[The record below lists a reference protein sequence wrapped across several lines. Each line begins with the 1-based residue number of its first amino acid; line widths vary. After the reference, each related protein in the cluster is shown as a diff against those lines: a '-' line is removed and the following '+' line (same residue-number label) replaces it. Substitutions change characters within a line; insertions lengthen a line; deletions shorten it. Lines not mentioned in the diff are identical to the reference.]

1 MVERVPG
8 KYILLSFYPRHVPR
22 FDSERETAR
31 VQLYYRKVY
40 VREKRIR
47 SSSEVCFFVYRK
59 FSTIHIYIV
68 YIECE
73 KEMRDRG

>member
-22 FDSERETAR
+22 FDSGRETAR

-40 VREKRIR
+40 VREKEKRIR
-47 SSSEVCFFVYRK
+47 SSSEICFFVYRK
-59 FSTIHIYIV
+59 FSTIRIYR
-68 YIECE
+68 
-73 KEMRDRG
+73 M